1 MNMKSMSMH
10 STQYLVGAP
19 FAWITA
25 AMRRG
30 MESISLWHCSGV
42 MRTQVALIVAFSSSA
57 LLGLAYRIFLFTIP
71 HWFSMG
77 LRSGVFA
84 GQLRRGM
91 PWSLN
96 QVLVALALCAG
107 AKSCW
112 KMKSASPYCWSA
124 AGSMKCSKTSWY
136 TAVLA
141 LDLRK
146 HSGPTPAD
154 DMAPQTI
161 TDCGNFTLDLKQR
174 GFCAS
179 PLFLQTLGPWF
190 PKEMQ
195 NLLSSENITLDHS
208 AAVQSFLS
216 LAQARRFWRCLLFK
230 SGLTQG
236 MRQLKPMSCIRLCVV
251 VLEALTP
258 AAVHSLWIS
267 PTFLNGFCFTILSR
281 VRLSLLLVHF
291 FSTTSFPSL
300 HLSINVLGH
309 RALWTAS
316 LFCNDL
322 LCLALLVQGVNGRL
336 LDNCQV
342 CSLPH
347 DYVAYRTRLR
357 DHLKAFAGVLS

>member
-1 MNMKSMSMH
+1 
-10 STQYLVGAP
+10 
-19 FAWITA
+19 
-25 AMRRG
+25 
-30 MESISLWHCSGV
+30 
-42 MRTQVALIVAFSSSA
+42 
-57 LLGLAYRIFLFTIP
+57 
-71 HWFSMG
+71 
-77 LRSGVFA
+77 
-84 GQLRRGM
+84 
-91 PWSLN
+91 
-96 QVLVALALCAG
+96 
-107 AKSCW
+107 
-112 KMKSASPYCWSA
+112 
-124 AGSMKCSKTSWY
+124 MKCSKTSWY
-136 TAVLA
+136 TTVLT

-190 PKEMQ
+190 PKEML

-216 LAQARRFWRCLLFK
+216 LAQARTLLTLSVVQEWLDIRNATAETHVLHTSVR
-230 SGLTQG
+230 SGSWSTDSSCSPLFVNLPHIFEWVLFHNPVQG
-236 MRQLKPMSCIRLCVV
+236 
-251 VLEALTP
+251 
-258 AAVHSLWIS
+258 AVIPIACTL
-267 PTFLNGFCFTILSR
+267 
-281 VRLSLLLVHF
+281 

-309 RALWTAS
+309 RTLWTAS

-342 CSLPH
+342 SSLPH
-347 DYVAYRTRLR
+347 DCVAYRTRLR

>member
-1 MNMKSMSMH
+1 
-10 STQYLVGAP
+10 
-19 FAWITA
+19 
-25 AMRRG
+25 
-30 MESISLWHCSGV
+30 
-42 MRTQVALIVAFSSSA
+42 
-57 LLGLAYRIFLFTIP
+57 
-71 HWFSMG
+71 
-77 LRSGVFA
+77 
-84 GQLRRGM
+84 
-91 PWSLN
+91 
-96 QVLVALALCAG
+96 
-107 AKSCW
+107 
-112 KMKSASPYCWSA
+112 
-124 AGSMKCSKTSWY
+124 MKCSKTSWY
-136 TAVLA
+136 TVVLT

-291 FSTTSFPSL
+291 FLPHLFLPFASL
-300 HLSINVLGH
+300 LMCLDT
-309 RALWTAS
+309 ALWTAS

-342 CSLPH
+342 SSLPH
-347 DYVAYRTRLR
+347 DCVAYRTRLR

>member
-1 MNMKSMSMH
+1 MK
-10 STQYLVGAP
+10 Y
-19 FAWITA
+19 
-25 AMRRG
+25 
-30 MESISLWHCSGV
+30 
-42 MRTQVALIVAFSSSA
+42 
-57 LLGLAYRIFLFTIP
+57 
-71 HWFSMG
+71 
-77 LRSGVFA
+77 
-84 GQLRRGM
+84 
-91 PWSLN
+91 
-96 QVLVALALCAG
+96 
-107 AKSCW
+107 
-112 KMKSASPYCWSA
+112 
-124 AGSMKCSKTSWY
+124 SKTSCY
-136 TAVLA
+136 TTVLT

-154 DMAPQTI
+154 GMAPQTI

-195 NLLSSENITLDHS
+195 NLLSSENIALDHS

-216 LAQARRFWRCLLFK
+216 LAQARRFRRCLLFK

-236 MRQLKPMSCIRLCVV
+236 MWQLKPMSCIRLCVV
-251 VLEALTP
+251 VLEVDSSCSPLVVNLSHIFEWVLFHNP
-258 AAVHSLWIS
+258 LQGAVIPIACTL
-267 PTFLNGFCFTILSR
+267 
-281 VRLSLLLVHF
+281 
-291 FSTTSFPSL
+291 FSTTSFRSL
-300 HLSINVLGH
+300 RLSINELRH

-342 CSLPH
+342 SSLPH
-347 DYVAYRTRLR
+347 DCVAYRTRLR

>member
-1 MNMKSMSMH
+1 
-10 STQYLVGAP
+10 
-19 FAWITA
+19 
-25 AMRRG
+25 
-30 MESISLWHCSGV
+30 
-42 MRTQVALIVAFSSSA
+42 
-57 LLGLAYRIFLFTIP
+57 
-71 HWFSMG
+71 
-77 LRSGVFA
+77 
-84 GQLRRGM
+84 
-91 PWSLN
+91 
-96 QVLVALALCAG
+96 
-107 AKSCW
+107 
-112 KMKSASPYCWSA
+112 
-124 AGSMKCSKTSWY
+124 MKCSKTSWY
-136 TAVLA
+136 MAVLT

-190 PKEMQ
+190 PKEML

-236 MRQLKPMSCIRLCVV
+236 MRLQKPMSCIRLCVV

-281 VRLSLLLVHF
+281 VWFIPIACTL

-300 HLSINVLGH
+300 RLSINVLGH

-342 CSLPH
+342 SSFPH
-347 DYVAYRTRLR
+347 DCVAYRTRLR

>member
-1 MNMKSMSMH
+1 
-10 STQYLVGAP
+10 
-19 FAWITA
+19 
-25 AMRRG
+25 
-30 MESISLWHCSGV
+30 
-42 MRTQVALIVAFSSSA
+42 
-57 LLGLAYRIFLFTIP
+57 
-71 HWFSMG
+71 
-77 LRSGVFA
+77 
-84 GQLRRGM
+84 
-91 PWSLN
+91 
-96 QVLVALALCAG
+96 
-107 AKSCW
+107 
-112 KMKSASPYCWSA
+112 
-124 AGSMKCSKTSWY
+124 MKCSKTSWY
-136 TAVLA
+136 TAVLT

-154 DMAPQTI
+154 YMAPQTI

-208 AAVQSFLS
+208 AAVQS
-216 LAQARRFWRCLLFK
+216 RRFWRCLLFK

-236 MRQLKPMSCIRLCVV
+236 MRQLKPMSCICLCVV

-267 PTFLNGFCFTILSR
+267 PHFWMGFVSQSSPGCGYPYCCTL
-281 VRLSLLLVHF
+281 

-300 HLSINVLGH
+300 RPSINVLGH

-342 CSLPH
+342 SSLPH
-347 DYVAYRTRLR
+347 DCVAYRTRLR
-357 DHLKAFAGVLS
+357 DHLKAFAGVLSSLAD

>member
-1 MNMKSMSMH
+1 
-10 STQYLVGAP
+10 
-19 FAWITA
+19 
-25 AMRRG
+25 
-30 MESISLWHCSGV
+30 
-42 MRTQVALIVAFSSSA
+42 
-57 LLGLAYRIFLFTIP
+57 
-71 HWFSMG
+71 
-77 LRSGVFA
+77 
-84 GQLRRGM
+84 
-91 PWSLN
+91 
-96 QVLVALALCAG
+96 
-107 AKSCW
+107 
-112 KMKSASPYCWSA
+112 
-124 AGSMKCSKTSWY
+124 MKCSKTSWY
-136 TAVLA
+136 TAVLT

-251 VLEALTP
+251 VLGP

-291 FSTTSFPSL
+291 FLPHLFLPFASL
-300 HLSINVLGH
+300 LMCLDT
-309 RALWTAS
+309 ALWTAS

-342 CSLPH
+342 SSLPH
-347 DYVAYRTRLR
+347 DCVAYRTRLR

>member
-1 MNMKSMSMH
+1 
-10 STQYLVGAP
+10 
-19 FAWITA
+19 
-25 AMRRG
+25 
-30 MESISLWHCSGV
+30 
-42 MRTQVALIVAFSSSA
+42 
-57 LLGLAYRIFLFTIP
+57 
-71 HWFSMG
+71 
-77 LRSGVFA
+77 
-84 GQLRRGM
+84 
-91 PWSLN
+91 
-96 QVLVALALCAG
+96 
-107 AKSCW
+107 
-112 KMKSASPYCWSA
+112 
-124 AGSMKCSKTSWY
+124 
-136 TAVLA
+136 
-141 LDLRK
+141 
-146 HSGPTPAD
+146 
-154 DMAPQTI
+154 MAPQTI

-208 AAVQSFLS
+208 AAVQS
-216 LAQARRFWRCLLFK
+216 RRFWRCLLFK

-251 VLEALTP
+251 VLGP

-291 FSTTSFPSL
+291 FLP
-300 HLSINVLGH
+300 HLFLPF
-309 RALWTAS
+309 APLLMCLETELCEQPAS
-316 LFCNDL
+316 LQWP

-342 CSLPH
+342 SSLPH
-347 DYVAYRTRLR
+347 DCVAYRTRLR